1 MSNSPDPTRRS
12 NSSRQAILD
21 AAAELIAELGFR
33 RLTIEAIA
41 VRAGV
46 GKQTIYRWWPSKG
59 AVVFDALLALQHDA
73 DGVRMPESGD
83 LGADLRLLLRE
94 TAAGLV
100 DPHLE
105 EPYRAVLTEI
115 QHDPVLAEELRE
127 RLLGPLLSATRDWIR
142 RAQDRCQI
150 NAATDPAVVVDV
162 LYGPLFYRWLLRT
175 GPLDDDYLQ
184 ALTAAVLP
192 VITASSGPHPPRAPV
207 EGSPPVVA
215 GIED

>member
-1 MSNSPDPTRRS
+1 MPDSPDPTRRS
-12 NSSRQAILD
+12 NTSRQAILD
-21 AAAELIAELGFR
+21 AAAQLISELGFR

-73 DGVRMPESGD
+73 DGVRIPESGD
-83 LGADLRLLLRE
+83 LGADLALLLRE

-100 DPHLE
+100 DPRLE

-127 RLLGPLLSATRDWIR
+127 RLLGPLLNATRDWIR
-142 RAQDRCQI
+142 RAQDRSQI
-150 NAATDPAVVVDV
+150 TTATDPAVVVDV
-162 LYGPLFYRWLLRT
+162 LYGPLFYRWLFRT
-175 GPLDDDYLQ
+175 GPLDEDYLQ

-192 VITASSGPHPPRAPV
+192 VITASSGPTSPRPTV
-207 EGSPPVVA
+207 EGNPPV
-215 GIED
+215 GRRS